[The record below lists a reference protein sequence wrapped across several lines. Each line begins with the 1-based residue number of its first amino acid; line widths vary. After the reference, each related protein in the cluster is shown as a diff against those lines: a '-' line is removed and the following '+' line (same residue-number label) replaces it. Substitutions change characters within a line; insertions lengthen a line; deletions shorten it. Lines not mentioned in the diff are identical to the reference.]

1 MTAAA
6 PVNLDPALS
15 GLDWMTECPPT
26 ALNERLEQQLEDA
39 IPQQGFALADFFP
52 SHVPMGGRLRLPLLS
67 SGHSHSP
74 HTVAQEA
81 SLEAQASKTEAAA
94 ILRPVGTRATREASA
109 GTLGLPLAHTNHA
122 VAVPAPSTLSE
133 AVALTMPLRATRE
146 PLAKAE
152 RSIPPIGSSVD
163 AMTAAMA
170 QANAQGPETLDKS
183 VEERARKLSEPMLR
197 GLPENVVV
205 RSTVAVSASEAG
217 ARTSTPRNPMLAGQP
232 SALLAPATAGNRP
245 YLQVPF
251 DNGAVTGE
259 LTISKPGPNA
269 PFAFVID
276 TQPRVAEQL
285 RQHWPSAEAPWV
297 MRDGEGGNRQ
307 GHSHQGSQEDN
318 HPHGGHLWDEQEAPA

>member
-26 ALNERLEQQLEDA
+26 ALNERLEQQLEHA
-39 IPQQGFALADFFP
+39 IPQQGFALAAFFP
-52 SHVPMGGRLRLPLLS
+52 IPVPMGGRLRLPSL
-67 SGHSHSP
+67 
-74 HTVAQEA
+74 

-133 AVALTMPLRATRE
+133 AVALTMPIQATRE

-197 GLPENVVV
+197 GLPENGVV
-205 RSTVAVSASEAG
+205 RSTVAVSAPEAG
-217 ARTSTPRNPMLAGQP
+217 ARTATPRNPMLAGQP

-285 RQHWPSAEAPWV
+285 RQHWPSAETPWV